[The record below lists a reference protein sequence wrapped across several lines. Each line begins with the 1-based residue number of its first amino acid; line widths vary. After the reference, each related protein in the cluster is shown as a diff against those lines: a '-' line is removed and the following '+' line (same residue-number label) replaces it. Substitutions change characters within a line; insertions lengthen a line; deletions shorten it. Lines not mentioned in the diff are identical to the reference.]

1 MSLLSQLVGTFLMF
15 LGFIGVLAGTFL
27 YRMKQEDLGKMYMST
42 TMMGG
47 GEMSDAPMVRFLTQP
62 PGQRF
67 IEEAMGS
74 ASSYRRRPPCR
85 RRGLACLKGD
95 TT

>member
-42 TMMGG
+42 TMMSG
-47 GEMSDAPMVRFLTQP
+47 GEMSDAPMVRFLTQLR
-62 PGQRF
+62 GNDSLKKQRALQVL
-67 IEEAMGS
+67 IGGILLE
-74 ASSYRRRPPCR
+74 RVCR
-85 RRGLACLKGD
+85 
-95 TT
+95 

>member
-1 MSLLSQLVGTFLMF
+1 MSLLSQLIGTFLMF

-47 GEMSDAPMVRFLTQP
+47 GEMSDAPMVRFLTQLR
-62 PGQRF
+62 GNDSLKKQRALQVLVGG
-67 IEEAMGS
+67 IL
-74 ASSYRRRPPCR
+74 
-85 RRGLACLKGD
+85 LAVVGAWLA
-95 TT
+95 

>member
-47 GEMSDAPMVRFLTQP
+47 GEMSDPPMVRFLAQLR
-62 PGQRF
+62 GNDSLKKQRALQVL
-67 IEEAMGS
+67 IG
-74 ASSYRRRPPCR
+74 
-85 RRGLACLKGD
+85 GILLAVVGAWIA
-95 TT
+95 

>member
-47 GEMSDAPMVRFLTQP
+47 GEMSDAPMVRLLTQLR
-62 PGQRF
+62 GNDSLKKQRALQVL
-67 IEEAMGS
+67 IG
-74 ASSYRRRPPCR
+74 
-85 RRGLACLKGD
+85 GILLAVVGAWIA
-95 TT
+95 

>member
-1 MSLLSQLVGTFLMF
+1 MSLLCQLVGTFLMF

-47 GEMSDAPMVRFLTQP
+47 GEMSDAPMVRFLTQLR
-62 PGQRF
+62 GNDSLKKQRALQVL
-67 IEEAMGS
+67 IG
-74 ASSYRRRPPCR
+74 
-85 RRGLACLKGD
+85 GILLALVGAWLA
-95 TT
+95 

>member
-47 GEMSDAPMVRFLTQP
+47 GEMSDAPMVRFLTQLR
-62 PGQRF
+62 GNDSLKKQRALQVL
-67 IEEAMGS
+67 IG
-74 ASSYRRRPPCR
+74 
-85 RRGLACLKGD
+85 GILLAVVGAWIA
-95 TT
+95 